1 MTSNGK
7 MIDKPR
13 IEIPMPALIVPTP
26 GRLLWLM
33 YLQLAVLSI
42 AMAVVLFESFVVVP
56 GYKEIVNTINAQRE
70 ADAKHMKRIEDARK
84 TQVSR
89 EVELLLQQ
97 QQNLRLAKDIHAKL
111 KGD

>member
-42 AMAVVLFESFVVVP
+42 ATAVVLFESFVVVP

-70 ADAKHMKRIEDARK
+70 ADAKHLKLIEDAHKR
-84 TQVSR
+84 QVR
-89 EVELLLQQ
+89 DEATLILHQ
-97 QQNLRLAKDIHAKL
+97 QQNLKLAKDLQARL

>member
-7 MIDKPR
+7 MIEKPR
-13 IEIPMPALIVPTP
+13 IEIPLPALIVPTP

-42 AMAVVLFESFVVVP
+42 AAAIVLFEAFVIVP
-56 GYKEIVNTINAQRE
+56 GYKEIANTISAQRE
-70 ADAKHMKRIEDARK
+70 TDAKHMKRIEDARK
-84 TQVSR
+84 TQINQ

-97 QQNLRLAKDIHAKL
+97 RQNLKLAKELQARL